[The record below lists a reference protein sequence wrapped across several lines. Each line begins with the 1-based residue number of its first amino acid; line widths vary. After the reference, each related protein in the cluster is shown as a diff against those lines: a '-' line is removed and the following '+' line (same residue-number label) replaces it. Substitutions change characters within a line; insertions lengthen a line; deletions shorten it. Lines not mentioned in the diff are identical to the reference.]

1 MATQLPDLPPVAR
14 LSPRVIR
21 ILGGNPSKYTLQGT
35 NTYLIGTGRERLLID
50 TGHGLPAWKESVK
63 KVLDDEKAEVS
74 KVILTH
80 WHPDHVGGVT
90 DLKALQPHVE
100 VLKHRPGEGWDGKA
114 TGFDDGAEISV
125 EGATLKAT
133 YTPGHAIDHMVFRL
147 AEEDALFT
155 GDNVLGHGTAVFEDL
170 AAYMASLKTMSTL
183 FNGRAYPG
191 HGEVITEGKPKVLEY
206 IEHRRQREIEA
217 LEILGRKR
225 EDGKQDWAS
234 MELVK
239 VIYAQYPEHLHQP
252 AEGSLLH
259 VLRKLEGEG
268 RVRKAGSRW
277 ELIDG
282 GRL

>member
-1 MATQLPDLPPVAR
+1 MAAQLPDLPAVTR

-21 ILGGNPSKYTLQGT
+21 VLGGNPSKYTLQGT
-35 NTYLIGTGRERLLID
+35 NTYLIGTGRKRLLID
-50 TGHGLPAWKESVK
+50 TGHGIPAWIDSIKT
-63 KVLDDEKAEVS
+63 VLNDEEAEVS

-90 DLKALQPHVE
+90 DLKALQPQVE
-100 VLKHRPGEGWDGKA
+100 VLKHRPGEGWEGEA
-114 TGFDDGAEISV
+114 EGFDDGAEISV
-125 EGATLKAT
+125 EGATLEAT

-225 EDGKQDWAS
+225 DDGKQTWAS

-268 RVRKAGSRW
+268 KVRKAGSRW
-277 ELIDG
+277 ELVDG